1 MFAISSPPCIHR
13 AVGCKMA
20 SMSRDGT
27 QLNAN
32 DHGATQSNAD
42 SGADAGSG
50 TNAVSGSAGDD
61 RKASPVR
68 SLPFALVVMA
78 VLTAVDQGVK
88 IWVRQEVPL
97 HQVTNLIP
105 YLIDLT
111 RVENPG
117 ISFSLLG
124 GLARGIRI
132 PLLITVSLAAM
143 VAISLYWLRYRR
155 DMHGFSELAFVLILP
170 GAAGNLIDRMLFGTV
185 TDYLH
190 FRYFDTSFF
199 VNNLADIY
207 ISVGV
212 AFYLLGMVLRSRE
225 PGVD

>member
-1 MFAISSPPCIHR
+1 
-13 AVGCKMA
+13 MA

-27 QLNAN
+27 QH
-32 DHGATQSNAD
+32 DATQRDART
-42 SGADAGSG
+42 GANAGSG
-50 TNAVSGSAGDD
+50 ANGGD
-61 RKASPVR
+61 REAPPVR
-68 SLPFALVVMA
+68 SLTFALAAMV

-88 IWVRQEVPL
+88 IWVRQDIPL

-117 ISFSLLG
+117 ISFSILG
-124 GLARGIRI
+124 GLAASIRV
-132 PLLITVSLAAM
+132 PLLIAVSLAAM
-143 VAISLYWLRYRR
+143 VAIALYWLRHRQE
-155 DMHGFSELAFVLILP
+155 MHGFSELAFVLILP
-170 GAAGNLIDRMLFGTV
+170 GAAGNLIDRVLFGTV

-190 FRYFDTSFF
+190 FRFFDTSFF

-212 AFYLLGMVLRSRE
+212 VFYLLGMVLRSRE
-225 PGVD
+225 PGVE